1 MPTDRY
7 QPSRALLTLPDGL
20 YDPATPA
27 RFPQHTLRLRN
38 DRWAARVGLDDLD
51 DAAWIAHFARFEPL
65 PDNLPEPLAMRY
77 HGHQFRSYN
86 PELGDG
92 RGFSFA
98 QLISPDDG
106 RLLEFGS
113 KGSGQTRW
121 SRGGDGRLTLKGGV
135 REALATEF
143 LEAQGVNTSKT
154 FSLVETGESLM
165 RHDEPSPTR
174 GCVLVRLSHGHIRFG
189 TFQRVAFMRDA
200 DCMAALLHYSI
211 THLIREVSPSGNT
224 ATDAVNFLRAV
235 AARVTKMAAQWM
247 VAGFVHGVLNTDN
260 MNITG
265 ESFDYGPWRF
275 MADYD
280 PNFVAAYFD
289 HGGLYR
295 YGYQPAAVAWNLER
309 LADALA
315 LVAPRGALASVLEGF
330 EDALWADVVSGYIAR
345 LGLVSRGF
353 EADAE
358 LVGALIDFLGE
369 SGAPYQQV
377 LHDWWG
383 GVSRLSQALDSPAAG
398 YYDHELFGEV
408 RQRLRRY
415 EPARPDWM
423 EHPAHTQRHAC
434 DMLIDEVE
442 AIWAPIAARDDWSAF
457 EAKIAALRDLALLP
471 LG

>member
-1 MPTDRY
+1 MLTDRY
-7 QPSRALLTLPDGL
+7 RPAPRLLNLPDGL
-20 YDPATPA
+20 SDAATPA
-27 RFPQHTLRLRN
+27 RFPQHILRLRN
-38 DRWAARVGLDDLD
+38 QRAAATVGLDTLD
-51 DAAWIAHFARFEPL
+51 DAAWLAHMGRFEPL
-65 PDNLPEPLAMRY
+65 PDNLPEPRAMRY

-92 RGFSFA
+92 RGFTFA
-98 QLISPDDG
+98 QLLGADG
-106 RLLEFGS
+106 RLMDLGT

-154 FSLVETGESLM
+154 LSLIETGERLQ

-174 GCVLVRLSHGHIRFG
+174 GCALVRLSHGHIRFG
-189 TFQRVAFMRDA
+189 TFQRVAAHRDA
-200 DCMAALLHYSI
+200 DLMAALLSWSIQHYI
-211 THLIREVSPSGNT
+211 IEVTPSGDT
-224 ATDAVNFLRAV
+224 AADAVAFIKAV
-235 AARVTKMAAQWM
+235 AARVTKMCAQWM

-260 MNITG
+260 INITG

-275 MADYD
+275 MPGYD

-289 HGGLYR
+289 HSGLYR
-295 YGYQPAAVAWNLER
+295 YGYQPAAIAWNLDR

-315 LVAPRGALASVLEGF
+315 LVAPRAALASALEGF
-330 EDALWADVVSGYIAR
+330 EEVLWEEVVAGYVRR
-345 LGLVSRGF
+345 LGLVSRGHQ
-353 EADAE
+353 ADAE

-369 SGAPYQQV
+369 SRAPYQQV

-383 GVSRLSQALDSPAAG
+383 GAARTAQALESPAAD
-398 YYDHELFGEV
+398 YYDHELFPDV

-415 EPARPDWM
+415 EPA
-423 EHPAHTQRHAC
+423 HPALMDDPAHAAREAC

-442 AIWAPIAARDDWSAF
+442 AIWAPIAAEDDWSAF
-457 EAKIAALRDLALLP
+457 EAKIAQLRALRLHA
-471 LG
+471 

>member
-1 MPTDRY
+1 MPTERY
-7 QPSRALLTLPDGL
+7 QPAPRLLSLPDGL
-20 YDPATPA
+20 CDPATPA
-27 RFPQHTLRLRN
+27 RFPSHTLRFRN
-38 DRWAARVGLDDLD
+38 DRWAAHVGLDDLD
-51 DAAWIAHFARFEPL
+51 QDAWIRHFGQFEPL
-65 PDNLPEPLAMRY
+65 PGNLSQPLAMRY

-92 RGFSFA
+92 RGFTFA
-98 QLISPDDG
+98 QLIAPQDG
-106 RLLEFGS
+106 RLLDLGT

-154 FSLVETGESLM
+154 FSIIETGERLQ

-174 GCVLVRLSHGHIRFG
+174 GCVLVRLSHGHLRFG

-200 DCMAALLHYSI
+200 DRMAALLDFSIRHYI
-211 THLIREVSPSGNT
+211 TEVTPSGDT
-224 ATDAVNFLRAV
+224 TKDAVAFIGAV
-235 AARVTKMAAQWM
+235 AGRATRMAAQWM

-275 MADYD
+275 MPDYD

-295 YGYQPAAVAWNLER
+295 YGYQPSAVAWNLDR
-309 LADALA
+309 LADALS
-315 LVAPRGALASVLEGF
+315 LIAPRAALAAALERF
-330 EDALWADVVSGYIAR
+330 EDALWDEVVAGYVRR
-345 LGLVSRGF
+345 LGLTSRGH

-383 GVSRLSQALDSPAAG
+383 GAARTAQALESPASDF
-398 YYDHELFGEV
+398 YDHELFPDV

-415 EPARPDWM
+415 EPARPDLM
-423 EHPAHTQRHAC
+423 DDPSHTAPEAA

-442 AIWAPIAARDDWSAF
+442 ALWAPIAADDDWSTF
-457 EAKIAALRDLALLP
+457 DAKVAQLRALRLLP
-471 LG
+471 LS